1 MSSHFARHLR
11 LVYPLS
17 YNTFDRIT
25 RSKKAHLPASD
36 KFRVYLCILMSFFN
50 RMLLSLKHFGN
61 PYDRTRSKRKGYII
75 NIMVNCCVG
84 FLQTCSDPL
93 NCRSIDCSL
102 SYTWALV
109 GNMVYYV
116 ERPCPKEISACGAHY

>member
-1 MSSHFARHLR
+1 MSRHFACHLR

-36 KFRVYLCILMSFFN
+36 KFRVYLCILMLFFN
-50 RMLLSLKHFGN
+50 RMLLSLKHFGH
-61 PYDRTRSKRKGYII
+61 PHDRTRSKHKGYII
-75 NIMVNCCVG
+75 NIMGNCCVG
-84 FLQTCSDPL
+84 FQKTCSDPL

>member
-1 MSSHFARHLR
+1 MSSHFACHLR

-36 KFRVYLCILMSFFN
+36 KFRVYLCILMSIFN
-50 RMLLSLKHFGN
+50 RMLLSLKHFGP
-61 PYDRTRSKRKGYII
+61 PYDRTRSKHKGYII
-75 NIMVNCCVG
+75 NIMINCCVG